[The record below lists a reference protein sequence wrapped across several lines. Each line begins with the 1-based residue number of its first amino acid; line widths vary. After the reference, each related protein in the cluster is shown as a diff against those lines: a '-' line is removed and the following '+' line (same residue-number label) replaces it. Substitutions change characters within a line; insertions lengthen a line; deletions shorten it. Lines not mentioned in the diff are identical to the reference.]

1 MTQLR
6 LAALLSMLASSI
18 FSAQP
23 SSRATDEEQIL
34 KTDSAYREGLLHS
47 DVKVLAELFADD
59 VVIVHS
65 DGGVD
70 NKKNFLDAI
79 ASGRLKLRSYQ
90 RTNIRIRVYGNV
102 ALLLS
107 QTKKAFHY
115 KAAPAEDNDTSV
127 ITFIKRNGSWQIVA
141 MQNTHRT
148 AAKR

>member
-1 MTQLR
+1 MNQLL
-6 LAALLSMLASSI
+6 LAALLSILASSI
-18 FSAQP
+18 VSAQP

-34 KTDSAYREGLLHS
+34 KTDSAYREGILRS
-47 DVKVLAELFADD
+47 DVKTLAELFADD

-90 RTNIRIRVYGNV
+90 RTNVQIRVYGNV

-107 QTKKAFHY
+107 QTKKAFDY
-115 KAAPAEDNDTSV
+115 KGAPAEDNDTSV
-127 ITFIKRNGSWQIVA
+127 VTYFKRDGSWQIVA
-141 MQNTHRT
+141 MQNTHRAT
-148 AAKR
+148 AEK

>member
-1 MTQLR
+1 MNQLR

-23 SSRATDEEQIL
+23 SSRAADEEQIL
-34 KTDSAYREGLLHS
+34 KTDSAYREGILRS
-47 DVKVLAELFADD
+47 DVKALAALFADD

-90 RTNIRIRVYGNV
+90 RTNVQIRVYGNV

-107 QTKKAFHY
+107 QTKKAFDY
-115 KAAPAEDNDTSV
+115 QALAAEDNDTSV
-127 ITFIKRNGSWQIVA
+127 ITYIKRNGSWQIVA

-148 AAKR
+148 AAER